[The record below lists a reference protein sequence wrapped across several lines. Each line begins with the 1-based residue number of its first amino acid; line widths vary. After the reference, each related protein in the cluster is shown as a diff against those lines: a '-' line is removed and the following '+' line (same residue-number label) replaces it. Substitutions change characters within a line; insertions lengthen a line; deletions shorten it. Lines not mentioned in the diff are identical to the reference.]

1 MSNFDTANSIT
12 DNLQTICQGQGIKFS
27 RKTFEEPKNVPAA
40 LIPLGEIYYDGQVR
54 QHNHGQGP
62 QYIVIN
68 FSLKVVLKERD
79 LQVMMRK
86 QQEWINKLDDAI
98 TIQALN
104 IGDLASSQLV
114 SWVSI
119 EEEETDDDID
129 QSKVN
134 LSVDVRFRRL

>member
-1 MSNFDTANSIT
+1 MSNIDTVKSIT
-12 DNLQTICQGQGIKFS
+12 DNLQTVCQAQGIKFS

-40 LIPLGEIYYDGQVR
+40 LIPLGEIYYNGQVR

-134 LSVDVRFRRL
+134 LLVDVRFRRL

>member
-1 MSNFDTANSIT
+1 MSNFETVKSIT
-12 DNLQTICQGQGIKFS
+12 DNLQTICQGLGIKFS

-40 LIPLGEIYYDGQVR
+40 LIPLGEIYYNGQVR

-104 IGDLASSQLV
+104 IGALASSQLV

-134 LSVDVRFRRL
+134 LSVDIRFRRL